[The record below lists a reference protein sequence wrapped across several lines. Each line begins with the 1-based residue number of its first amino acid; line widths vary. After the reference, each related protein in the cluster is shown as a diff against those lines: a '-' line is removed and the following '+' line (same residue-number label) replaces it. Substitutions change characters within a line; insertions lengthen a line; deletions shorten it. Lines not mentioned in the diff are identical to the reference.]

1 MDISV
6 IICTY
11 NRCHNLADCLGSLEK
26 QEGIERLSWEAI
38 LVDNN
43 SSDDTASWV
52 TEYARKTP
60 LNLRYTLCQELGLS
74 NARNHGIQIAQGDIL
89 IFIDDD
95 IRVSPGW
102 LKAYAEIFQAHDCD
116 AAGGKIHLCL
126 PEKAK
131 LPPWINPEMRG
142 FLGYRD
148 FGETTYRLDG
158 MREFPFGG
166 NMAIC
171 RRAFDRIGRFDP
183 RLGRKG
189 KGKRQEELFKGEE
202 TDFFHRLA
210 RAGGMIWYQP
220 KALVYHLVL
229 PHQLKKRYFLTLHY
243 NAGVQKARYDKSL
256 YPRRLF
262 GVPRFLYALWLK
274 AIARYLGQ
282 TLRFGVNFSFRQLM
296 NVAYFTGMIQEYH
309 RRGRS
314 Q

>member
-11 NRCHNLADCLGSLEK
+11 NRCSNLPACLAALEK
-26 QEGIERLSWEAI
+26 QEGVENLVWEVV

-43 SSDDTASWV
+43 SCDGTALWAG
-52 TEYARKTP
+52 EYAKKTP
-60 LNLRYTLCQELGLS
+60 LHFRYTLCQEQGLS
-74 NARNHGIQIAQGDIL
+74 NARNHGIQAAKGDIL

-102 LKAYAEIFQAHDCD
+102 LKAYAEIFQAHDID
-116 AAGGKIHLCL
+116 AAGGKIHLLL
-126 PEKAK
+126 PANTE

-148 FGETTYRLDG
+148 FGETAYRLDG

-166 NMAIC
+166 NMAIH
-171 RRAFDRIGRFDP
+171 RRAFNRIGRFDP

-189 KGKRQEELFKGEE
+189 EGKRQEELFKGEE

-210 RAGGMIWYQP
+210 RAGGKIWYQP
-220 KALVYHLVL
+220 SALVYHLVL
-229 PHQLKKRYFLTLHY
+229 PHQLTRCYFLTLHY
-243 NAGVQKARYDKSL
+243 NAGVQQARYGEGYS
-256 YPRRLF
+256 RRLF
-262 GVPRFLYALWLK
+262 GVPRFLYRQWLK

-282 TLRFGVNFSFRQLM
+282 TLRFGINFSFRQLM
-296 NVAYFTGMIQEYH
+296 NVAYFTGMIHEY
-309 RRGRS
+309 RS
-314 Q
+314 QSQP